1 MTRRAI
7 AQIFHGNSSHAASG
21 GKAAE
26 GGGEREPRG
35 MNSAECYL
43 GAVHV
48 RVLLI
53 RKSNGQSRGVDSQ
66 DIGNSISP
74 IAAGARPRK
83 NGDRACRRGGGG
95 RESGSLLL

>member
-1 MTRRAI
+1 
-7 AQIFHGNSSHAASG
+7 
-21 GKAAE
+21 
-26 GGGEREPRG
+26 
-35 MNSAECYL
+35 MNRAECYL
-43 GAVHV
+43 GAVRV

-53 RKSNGQSRGVDSQ
+53 RKSNGQSRGADSQ

-95 RESGSLLL
+95 RESGSFLL